1 MDNSKE
7 LIVSTENDDT
17 ESTDSSLCIIMA
29 EELDEGTNENVK
41 NETQSDS
48 CKEPQDIIKDDKE
61 NQIPSIQDSEDS
73 FSAMTQSQYAQV
85 RDSCNL
91 YINILIIDA
100 VNII

>member
-7 LIVSTENDDT
+7 LIVSTENYDT

-29 EELDEGTNENVK
+29 EELDEGTYENDK
-41 NETQSDS
+41 NKTQSDT
-48 CKEPQDIIKDDKE
+48 CKEHQEIIKDDEE
-61 NQIPSIQDSEDS
+61 NQMTSIQNSEDS

-91 YINILIIDA
+91 CINMF
-100 VNII
+100 NN